1 MEIIYLLLP
10 IALILGCVF
19 IGMFVWATKE
29 GQYDDL
35 ETPAHR
41 MLLEDKKLV
50 VNKNVKS
57 VNRKKE
63 DL

>member
-1 MEIIYLLLP
+1 
-10 IALILGCVF
+10 
-19 IGMFVWATKE
+19 MFVWATKE